1 MEKAVKKF
9 EVAKC
14 PFSSPVNPHDVVYA
28 QIKEDFELQYNK
40 DHVVEKVK
48 VGETDIQKEIESHV
62 DEVGLVNVMKMAIAH
77 GENPYL
83 KFNKTEDGVPVA
95 VDENVTLDE
104 LLELSKKNEEK
115 YGNIAKELGVS
126 PDELVKAINS
136 GKLQDL
142 ITAANT
148 KKEVKEGE

>member
-1 MEKAVKKF
+1 MEKSVKKF
-9 EVAKC
+9 EVAEC

-136 GKLQDL
+136 GKLQEL